1 MEKSL
6 FALSLGLA
14 GLLAAPTPAPAQP
27 QCAAHDAIAVEL
39 AAKYGEARQS
49 MGLAADATVMELYAS
64 LETGTWTLTVTLP
77 DGVTCLVAAG
87 SNFQTVSVQE
97 PAKGNP
103 A

>member
-1 MEKSL
+1 MEKTL

-14 GLLAAPTPAPAQP
+14 GLLIPTPAPAQP
-27 QCAAHDAIAVEL
+27 QCAAHDAVVAQL

-64 LETGTWTLTVTLP
+64 RETGTWTLAVTLP
-77 DGVTCLVAAG
+77 TGLTCLVAAG
-87 SNFQTVSVQE
+87 SNFETL
-97 PAKGNP
+97 PAEAPARGNP